1 MNRTKKKREIKYP
14 KLYEC
19 SQIEQ
24 DDYWKQF
31 FENLSR
37 GKSIKKLLLSEGT
50 IELIQKNKNIVYVYK
65 DKHPDLILSESKDL
79 IRQKLHIHS
88 KRDIV
93 NSQQVWNNEQNELNT
108 LTQQDD
114 WKKVRNKNMR
124 YFLIMKYSIYMKHKK
139 NLSWNVA
146 NILFKTI
153 KDAFYGVG
161 IHTHKSVD
169 VCMQNSEI
177 VDIKDIIIT
186 DDHLVRNIR
195 IETLEAKKEKKD
207 TKLGLWD
214 KYLTNVVKMAYESK
228 MDTVC
233 MQLKQQKEDEEEEL
247 FPSMMDDED
256 DYETIS
262 LHYTD

>member
-37 GKSIKKLLLSEGT
+37 GKSIKKLLLSDGT
-50 IELIQKNKNIVYVYK
+50 IELIQKNKNIVYVYR
-65 DKHPDLILSESKDL
+65 DKHPELILSEAKDL

-93 NSQQVWNNEQNELNT
+93 NSQHVWSTEQNELNT

-114 WKKVRNKNMR
+114 WKKIRNKNMR
-124 YFLIMKYSIYMKHKK
+124 YFLIMKYSIYVKHKK

-153 KDAFYGVG
+153 KDAFYN

-169 VCMQNSEI
+169 VYMQNSEI
-177 VDIKDIIIT
+177 IDIKDIIIT
-186 DDHLVRNIR
+186 DDHIVRNNR
-195 IETLEAKKEKKD
+195 IESLESKKEKKD
-207 TKLGLWD
+207 TKASLWD
-214 KYLTNVVKMAYESK
+214 KYLNNVVKMAYESK
-228 MDTVC
+228 MDALD
-233 MQLKQQKEDEEEEL
+233 MQQKQQKEEEEEM
-247 FPSMMDDED
+247 FPSVLDDDD
-256 DYETIS
+256 DYETINAF
-262 LHYTD
+262 

>member
-37 GKSIKKLLLSEGT
+37 GKSIKKLILNDSSL
-50 IELIQKNKNIVYVYK
+50 ELVQKNKTICYIYK
-65 DKHPDLILSESKDL
+65 DKTPDVILTECKEL

-93 NSQQVWNNEQNELNT
+93 NNQYVWNTEQNELNT

-114 WKKVRNKNMR
+114 WKKIRNKNMR
-124 YFLIMKYSIYMKHKK
+124 YFLIMKYAIYMKHKK
-139 NLSWNVA
+139 NLNWSVA

-153 KDAFYGVG
+153 KDAFYN
-161 IHTHKSVD
+161 IHTHKSGD

-177 VDIKDIIIT
+177 IDIKDIIIT
-186 DDHLVRNIR
+186 NDHLVHNLR
-195 IETLEAKKEKKD
+195 IELLENKKEKKD
-207 TKLGLWD
+207 TKISSWD
-214 KYLTNVVKMAYESK
+214 KYLNNVCKMVQESK
-228 MDTVC
+228 VEYTLSC
-233 MQLKQQKEDEEEEL
+233 RKEEEDDQIEP
-247 FPSMMDDED
+247 FSSMMDDD
-256 DYETIS
+256 DYETIN
-262 LHYTD
+262 T